1 MATHKL
7 NTEEIDAAVTE
18 LHGWAVEDG
27 KLQREF
33 KFKDFR
39 QAFGFMSK
47 VALEVHAYD
56 HHPEWFNV
64 YGTVRIDLVSHD
76 VDGISNRDVELARRV
91 NTIYTD

>member
-1 MATHKL
+1 MAIHKL
-7 NTEEIDAAVTE
+7 STEEIDAAVTE
-18 LHGWAVEDG
+18 LDGWAVEDG
-27 KLQREF
+27 KLRREF

-64 YGTVRIDLVSHD
+64 YSTVRVDLVTHE
-76 VDGISNRDVELARRV
+76 VEGISNRDVELARRI
-91 NTIYTD
+91 NIIYAG